1 MAKLT
6 GGAEVYFAKK
16 LANNDIKVRNRALKR
31 LKAWLSK
38 KTETVGSAITD
49 EDLLK
54 IWKGLFYCMWY
65 SDSYPVQESL
75 AETISDILYCFKD
88 QNFGMMYVKTFF
100 DEMGRE
106 WLGIDRLRLD
116 KFYLLVKKMLFNTLE
131 YVGKGGWMENSLSLF
146 SNNLESFIL
155 SKSYPDGLKIF
166 LAEKILESIQITF
179 QKNININFLNGKQ
192 ILLLLR
198 PFINYFMHA
207 DCEAVSQAV
216 KQDILE
222 LLPTIRII
230 RYDETTKKKKRIVF
244 SLEEV
249 SQYLFETGSKQ
260 EVNTKNRKTL
270 FSFAERYQ
278 GLGEISNY
286 NKKLS
291 RKRKRKK
298 KKNVADETK
307 DIPLKKNKI
316 VKKNKDKNEKITEC
330 KVEVNTNGSDVKNKE
345 SGIPF
350 DKNDTNFEKD
360 VAVEPKDLTKTDVK
374 KHSKSE
380 DKGNFRNSLNPIEF
394 VKTTPKASF
403 FKKSKSKALSE
414 PKVQNKVQIM
424 KQGASSGKRKVKIEL
439 SKNVAISQKELKIS
453 PLPAFSPTKKPYKSA
468 LKTPIRH
475 TTIQKRPSAA
485 DFF

>member
-1 MAKLT
+1 
-6 GGAEVYFAKK
+6 
-16 LANNDIKVRNRALKR
+16 
-31 LKAWLSK
+31 
-38 KTETVGSAITD
+38 
-49 EDLLK
+49 
-54 IWKGLFYCMWY
+54 
-65 SDSYPVQESL
+65 
-75 AETISDILYCFKD
+75 
-88 QNFGMMYVKTFF
+88 
-100 DEMGRE
+100 
-106 WLGIDRLRLD
+106 
-116 KFYLLVKKMLFNTLE
+116 
-131 YVGKGGWMENSLSLF
+131 
-146 SNNLESFIL
+146 
-155 SKSYPDGLKIF
+155 
-166 LAEKILESIQITF
+166 
-179 QKNININFLNGKQ
+179 
-192 ILLLLR
+192 
-198 PFINYFMHA
+198 MHA

-453 PLPAFSPTKKPYKSA
+453 PLPAFSPTKKPHKSA

-475 TTIQKRPSAA
+475 TTVQKRPSAA